1 MTATAADFAGELAL
15 APPGLRFASP
25 AEAADDVEVVGDDD
39 DPDDAAVLFF
49 SVVCK
54 ARGERFE
61 ELTLECIDAKDVGI
75 PMVLTSTGLFNILQ
89 KYRSERRKKKKCRVT
104 RVVIMRYGGNLTQME
119 S

>member
-1 MTATAADFAGELAL
+1 VTATAADFAGELAL

-39 DPDDAAVLFF
+39 DDPDDAAVLFF

-54 ARGERFE
+54 PRGERFE
-61 ELTLECIDAKDVGI
+61 ELALECIDAKDVGI

-89 KYRSERRKKKKCRVT
+89 KHRSERRKKEKKSREE
-104 RVVIMRYGGNLTQME
+104 QE
-119 S
+119 